1 MTERGGAA
9 RLTQYEPTPGV
20 IDLAWGHPD
29 PTLLPVEELR
39 DATHRAMERH
49 GPDILEYGS
58 TAGSPPLI
66 EFICARL
73 AETDARAPSRAEV
86 VITSGASQGL
96 DLVATLLLEAGD
108 TVLLDVPT
116 YHLAMSILAD
126 HPVRLEAV
134 ASDADGIVLDDLER
148 VIAQLRR
155 AGERPRL
162 LYTIATFHNPTG
174 RNVPVE
180 RRSALVALAAR
191 EELLIAEDDTYREL
205 SYDGPPPPSLWA
217 LDQAGCVIRIGSFA
231 KSVAPGLRLGYVTAT
246 PEIATRLATG
256 GLLDSGGGMNH
267 FAATVL
273 AEYAASGD
281 YVRQIER
288 FRAAYR
294 AQRDRLLDGLA
305 AHLPDTASWSRP
317 NGGYFVWVQ
326 LPPGMQA
333 DQLGPIAIAGGMA
346 FLPAHRFF
354 LDASQAP
361 GALRLAFSMYPP
373 ETLAE
378 ATRRLG
384 DAIASYGTIPSSSSE
399 ASSSAGSR

>member
-1 MTERGGAA
+1 MTEPSSAA
-9 RLTQYEPTPGV
+9 RLGQYRATPGV

-29 PTLLPVEELR
+29 PTLLPVRELR
-39 DATHRAMERH
+39 EATHRAMERH

-66 EFICARL
+66 DFICARL
-73 AETDARAPSRAEV
+73 AQTDARAPIPAEV

-134 ASDADGIVLDDLER
+134 ASDADGVVLDDLAR
-148 VIAQLRR
+148 VVTQLRR

-174 RNVPVE
+174 RNVSIE
-180 RRSALVALAAR
+180 RRRALVALAAR
-191 EELLIAEDDTYREL
+191 EDMLIAEDDTYREL

-217 LDQAGCVIRIGSFA
+217 LDSAGCVVRIGSFA
-231 KSVAPGLRLGYVTAT
+231 KAVAPGLRLGYVTAT

-273 AEYAASGD
+273 AEYAANGD
-281 YVRQIER
+281 YARQIER
-288 FRAAYR
+288 FRTAYR
-294 AQRDRLLDGLA
+294 AQRDRLLAGLA

-317 NGGYFVWVQ
+317 GGGYFVWVQ
-326 LPPGMQA
+326 LPPGIPA
-333 DQLGPIAIAGGMA
+333 DQLQPIAIAHGMA
-346 FLPAHRFF
+346 FLPAQRFF
-354 LDASQAP
+354 LDGAEAP

-373 ETLAE
+373 DVLEQ
-378 ATRRLG
+378 ATARLG
-384 DAIASYGTIPSSSSE
+384 EAIAAYGTIPSSSSE